1 MQMDSEQEH
10 KFTLDNYHIVEQ
22 VRRGKSASD
31 FVILHEIEDKKYAM
45 KRICLAKHTEKL
57 KQTACQELTLLS
69 NLKNPYVVQYEDS
82 WIDKD
87 NNACIFTAYCE
98 GGNMA
103 NAIKK
108 ARGKLFP
115 EERIFKWLA
124 QLLLAVNYLHSNR
137 VVHMDLTCSNIFLP
151 RDDHIQ
157 LGNYGLAKLINPE
170 KPVSLVSGIPNS
182 MCPEILEDQPYGYK
196 SDIWSLG
203 CCMYEITAQQPAFKA
218 PDMAGLIN
226 KINRS
231 LMSPLPIVYSSTLKQ
246 MIKLMLRKKPEY
258 RPTACELLRNPCLQ
272 PYLLQ
277 CENLSPIYLPVF
289 PSPKDKARRNSLPGK
304 FVKERDSREK
314 SEVSRS
320 LENLYPFWTNAET
333 GSSSSSQPASSTN
346 GAEDKLETKRID
358 PSCDTLKIS
367 ESTSLKLD
375 ESLVDHEIAIY
386 FTGNALPKETE
397 NMFSEE
403 SQLRDVD
410 VGVVSAQEVI
420 CSPPRATKEAETQE
434 ALPEPKDQRKLSIS
448 STAHSSS
455 EVAAAR
461 DGLSRSLGVVSAQE
475 VICCPPRAT
484 EESETQEVLPEPK
497 DQRTLPMSSTAHP
510 SDEVAAARDSLSG
523 SLEGDE
529 AKKVKLTAN
538 EMSSVLS
545 KLTKL
550 GPPQSKERADALEC
564 LLEKC
569 AGLVKQEKYEEL
581 TGLLTPFG
589 EDGVSAR
596 DTAIWFAKTLLSS
609 DKLNQGT

>member
-1 MQMDSEQEH
+1 MQMEANDCEEEH
-10 KFTLDNYHIVEQ
+10 KFTLDNYHVVEQ
-22 VRRGKSASD
+22 VRRGKSSSD
-31 FVILHEIEDKKYAM
+31 FLVLHQIEDKKYAM
-45 KRICLAKHTEKL
+45 KKISLAKHTDKL
-57 KQTACQELTLLS
+57 KLTAFQEMKLLS
-69 NLKNPYVVQYEDS
+69 NLKNPYIMHYEDS

-103 NAIKK
+103 TAIKK

-151 RDDHIQ
+151 KDDHVQ

-170 KPVSLVSGIPNS
+170 KPVSMVSGISNS
-182 MCPEILEDQPYGYK
+182 MCPEVLEDQPYGYK

-203 CCMYEITAQQPAFKA
+203 CCMYEITAHQPAFKA

-277 CENLSPIYLPVF
+277 CQNLSPIYLPVF
-289 PSPKDKARRNSLPGK
+289 PIKSVNSPKDRARRNSLPGK
-304 FVKERDSREK
+304 FVKERDSKEK

-367 ESTSLKLD
+367 EFTSHKSD
-375 ESLVDHEIAIY
+375 ESLIDPDIAVY
-386 FTGNALPKETE
+386 STEKQAEENALPKETE

-410 VGVVSAQEVI
+410 VGVVSAQEVV
-420 CSPPRATKEAETQE
+420 CSPPKAIEEAETQE
-434 ALPEPKDQRKLSIS
+434 LLPEPKEHRTVSFSSNVHS
-448 STAHSSS
+448 STEIA
-455 EVAAAR
+455 AAAR
-461 DGLSRSLGVVSAQE
+461 DR
-475 VICCPPRAT
+475 
-484 EESETQEVLPEPK
+484 
-497 DQRTLPMSSTAHP
+497 
-510 SDEVAAARDSLSG
+510 LSG

-529 AKKVKLTAN
+529 VKTVKLTAS

-581 TGLLTPFG
+581 AGLLTPFG

-609 DKLNQGT
+609 EKLNQGT

>member
-1 MQMDSEQEH
+1 MQMDFEEEEEAH
-10 KFTLDNYHIVEQ
+10 KFTPDNYLVVEQ
-22 VRRGKSASD
+22 VRRGKSTSD
-31 FVILHEIEDKKYAM
+31 FVILHRIDDKKYAM
-45 KRICLAKHTEKL
+45 KKVSLAKHTEKL
-57 KQTACQELTLLS
+57 KQIACQELKSLSKLS
-69 NLKNPYVVQYEDS
+69 NPYIVEYEDS
-82 WIDKD
+82 LIDED

-137 VVHMDLTCSNIFLP
+137 VLHMDLTCSNIFLP
-151 RDDHIQ
+151 KHDHVQ

-170 KPVSLVSGIPNS
+170 KPASLVPGIANS
-182 MCPEILEDQPYGYK
+182 MCPEVLEDEPYGYK

-203 CCMYEITAQQPAFKA
+203 CCIYEITSHQPAFKA
-218 PDMAGLIN
+218 QDKAGLIN

-246 MIKLMLRKKPEY
+246 MIKLMLRKKPEH

-272 PYLLQ
+272 PYLLKCQ
-277 CENLSPIYLPVF
+277 NLSPMYLPVF
-289 PSPKDKARRNSLPGK
+289 PINSPKDKARRSSLPGK
-304 FVKERDSREK
+304 FVKEREEREK

-320 LENLYPFWTNAET
+320 LENLYPFWTKAET

-346 GAEDKLETKRID
+346 ETDDKPETKRID
-358 PSCDTLKIS
+358 PSCDTLKVS
-367 ESTSLKLD
+367 EPIINKTKP
-375 ESLVDHEIAIY
+375 EMAIC
-386 FTGNALPKETE
+386 TTEKQKEENDVPKEWE
-397 NMFSEE
+397 NMISSGEA
-403 SQLRDVD
+403 QLLDVD
-410 VGVVSAQEVI
+410 VEIVSAQEGL
-420 CSPPRATKEAETQE
+420 CFTQE
-434 ALPEPKDQRKLSIS
+434 AEAIPEPKDQRKLSIS
-448 STAHSSS
+448 SS
-455 EVAAAR
+455 EVVA
-461 DGLSRSLGVVSAQE
+461 
-475 VICCPPRAT
+475 
-484 EESETQEVLPEPK
+484 ESERLP
-497 DQRTLPMSSTAHP
+497 
-510 SDEVAAARDSLSG
+510 G
-523 SLEGDE
+523 SVGVEE
-529 AKKVKLTAN
+529 AKTVKLTAS

-545 KLTKL
+545 KLTNL

-581 TGLLTPFG
+581 AGLLTPFG

-609 DKLNQGT
+609 DKLN

>member
-1 MQMDSEQEH
+1 MDFEEEEEAH
-10 KFTLDNYHIVEQ
+10 KFTPDNYLVVEQ
-22 VRRGKSASD
+22 VRRGKSTSD
-31 FVILHEIEDKKYAM
+31 FVILHRIDDKKYAM
-45 KRICLAKHTEKL
+45 KKVSLAKHTEKL
-57 KQTACQELTLLS
+57 KQIACQELKSLSKLS
-69 NLKNPYVVQYEDS
+69 NPYIVEYEDS
-82 WIDKD
+82 LIDED

-137 VVHMDLTCSNIFLP
+137 VLHMDLTCSNIFLP
-151 RDDHIQ
+151 KHDHVQ

-170 KPVSLVSGIPNS
+170 KPASLVPGIANS
-182 MCPEILEDQPYGYK
+182 MCPEVLEDEPYGYK

-203 CCMYEITAQQPAFKA
+203 CCMYEITSHQPAFKA
-218 PDMAGLIN
+218 QDKAGLVN

-246 MIKLMLRKKPEY
+246 MIKLMLRKKPEH

-272 PYLLQ
+272 PYLLKCQ
-277 CENLSPIYLPVF
+277 NLSPMYLPVF
-289 PSPKDKARRNSLPGK
+289 PINSPKDKARRSSLPGK
-304 FVKERDSREK
+304 FVKEREEREK

-320 LENLYPFWTNAET
+320 LENLYPFWTKAET

-346 GAEDKLETKRID
+346 ETDDKPETKRID
-358 PSCDTLKIS
+358 PSCDTLKVSEPIS
-367 ESTSLKLD
+367 NKTKPEM
-375 ESLVDHEIAIY
+375 AIC
-386 FTGNALPKETE
+386 TTEKQKEENDVPKEWE
-397 NMFSEE
+397 NMISSGEA
-403 SQLRDVD
+403 QLLDVD
-410 VGVVSAQEVI
+410 VEIVSAQEGL
-420 CSPPRATKEAETQE
+420 CFTQE
-434 ALPEPKDQRKLSIS
+434 AEAIPEPKDQRKLSIS
-448 STAHSSS
+448 SS
-455 EVAAAR
+455 EVVA
-461 DGLSRSLGVVSAQE
+461 
-475 VICCPPRAT
+475 
-484 EESETQEVLPEPK
+484 ESERLP
-497 DQRTLPMSSTAHP
+497 
-510 SDEVAAARDSLSG
+510 G
-523 SLEGDE
+523 SVGVEE
-529 AKKVKLTAN
+529 AKTVKLTAS

-545 KLTKL
+545 KLTNL

-581 TGLLTPFG
+581 AGLLTPFG

-609 DKLNQGT
+609 DKLN

>member
-1 MQMDSEQEH
+1 MEANDCEEEH
-10 KFTLDNYHIVEQ
+10 KFTLDNYHVVEQ
-22 VRRGKSASD
+22 VRRGKSSSD
-31 FVILHEIEDKKYAM
+31 FLVLHQIEDKKYAM
-45 KRICLAKHTEKL
+45 KKISLAKHTDKL
-57 KQTACQELTLLS
+57 KLTAFQEMKLLS
-69 NLKNPYVVQYEDS
+69 NLKNPYIMHYEDS

-103 NAIKK
+103 TAIKK

-151 RDDHIQ
+151 KDDHVQ

-170 KPVSLVSGIPNS
+170 KPVSMVSGISNS
-182 MCPEILEDQPYGYK
+182 MCPEVLEDQPYGYK

-203 CCMYEITAQQPAFKA
+203 CCMYEITAHQPAFKA

-277 CENLSPIYLPVF
+277 CQNLSPIYLPVF
-289 PSPKDKARRNSLPGK
+289 PIKSVNSPKDKARRNSLPGK

-367 ESTSLKLD
+367 EFTSHKSD
-375 ESLVDHEIAIY
+375 ESLIDPDIAFY
-386 FTGNALPKETE
+386 STEKQAEENALPKETK

-410 VGVVSAQEVI
+410 VGVVSAQEVV
-420 CSPPRATKEAETQE
+420 CSPPKAIEEAETQE
-434 ALPEPKDQRKLSIS
+434 LLPEPKEHRTVSIS
-448 STAHSSS
+448 STAPSST
-455 EVAAAR
+455 EIAAAAR
-461 DGLSRSLGVVSAQE
+461 DR
-475 VICCPPRAT
+475 
-484 EESETQEVLPEPK
+484 
-497 DQRTLPMSSTAHP
+497 
-510 SDEVAAARDSLSG
+510 LSG

-529 AKKVKLTAN
+529 VKTVKLTAS

-581 TGLLTPFG
+581 AGLLTPFG

-609 DKLNQGT
+609 EKLNQGT

>member
-1 MQMDSEQEH
+1 MQMEFEEQEEAH
-10 KFTLDNYHIVEQ
+10 KFTPDNYLVLEQ
-22 VRRGKSASD
+22 VRRGKSTSD
-31 FVILHEIEDKKYAM
+31 FVLLHRIDDKKYAM
-45 KRICLAKHTEKL
+45 KKICLAKHTEKS
-57 KQTACQELTLLS
+57 KQVACQEMKTLSKL
-69 NLKNPYVVQYEDS
+69 NNPYIVEYEDS
-82 WIDKD
+82 LIDED

-137 VVHMDLTCSNIFLP
+137 VLHMDLTCSNIFLP
-151 RDDHIQ
+151 KHDHVQ

-170 KPVSLVSGIPNS
+170 KPASLVPGIANS
-182 MCPEILEDQPYGYK
+182 MCPEVLEDEPYGYK

-203 CCMYEITAQQPAFKA
+203 CCMYEITSHQPAFKA
-218 PDMAGLIN
+218 PDKAGLIN

-246 MIKLMLRKKPEY
+246 MIKLMLRKKPEH

-272 PYLLQ
+272 PYLLKCQ
-277 CENLSPIYLPVF
+277 NLSPIYLPVF
-289 PSPKDKARRNSLPGK
+289 PINSPKDKARRCSLPGK
-304 FVKERDSREK
+304 FVKEREEEREK

-320 LENLYPFWTNAET
+320 LENLYPFWTKAET

-346 GAEDKLETKRID
+346 ETDDKPETKRID
-358 PSCDTLKIS
+358 PSCHALKVS
-367 ESTSLKLD
+367 EPTTEKQKD
-375 ESLVDHEIAIY
+375 DV
-386 FTGNALPKETE
+386 PKEWE
-397 NMFSEE
+397 NMLSEE
-403 SQLRDVD
+403 SQLLDVD
-410 VGVVSAQEVI
+410 VEIVSAQEGL
-420 CSPPRATKEAETQE
+420 CFTQAEAEAQE
-434 ALPEPKDQRKLSIS
+434 AKDQRKLS
-448 STAHSSS
+448 
-455 EVAAAR
+455 EV
-461 DGLSRSLGVVSAQE
+461 VVAE
-475 VICCPPRAT
+475 
-484 EESETQEVLPEPK
+484 
-497 DQRTLPMSSTAHP
+497 
-510 SDEVAAARDSLSG
+510 SG
-523 SLEGDE
+523 SVEVEEEEE
-529 AKKVKLTAN
+529 AKTVKLTAS

-545 KLTKL
+545 KLTNL

-581 TGLLTPFG
+581 AGLLTPFG

-609 DKLNQGT
+609 SSDKLNQGT

>member
-1 MQMDSEQEH
+1 MQMDFEEEEEAH
-10 KFTLDNYHIVEQ
+10 KFTPDNYLVVEQ
-22 VRRGKSASD
+22 VRRGKSTSD
-31 FVILHEIEDKKYAM
+31 FVVLHRIDDKKYAM
-45 KRICLAKHTEKL
+45 KKVSLAKHTEKL
-57 KQTACQELTLLS
+57 KQIACQEVTLNLSLLKSLSKLS
-69 NLKNPYVVQYEDS
+69 NPYIVEYEDS
-82 WIDKD
+82 LIDED

-137 VVHMDLTCSNIFLP
+137 VLHMDLTCSNIFLP
-151 RDDHIQ
+151 KHDHVQ

-170 KPVSLVSGIPNS
+170 KPASLVPGIANS
-182 MCPEILEDQPYGYK
+182 MCPEVLEDEPYGYK

-203 CCMYEITAQQPAFKA
+203 CCIYEITSHQPAFKA
-218 PDMAGLIN
+218 QDKAGLIN

-246 MIKLMLRKKPEY
+246 MIKLMLRKKPEH

-272 PYLLQ
+272 PYLLKCQ
-277 CENLSPIYLPVF
+277 NLSPMYLPVF
-289 PSPKDKARRNSLPGK
+289 PINSPKDKARRSSLPGK
-304 FVKERDSREK
+304 FVKEREEREK

-320 LENLYPFWTNAET
+320 LENLYPFWTKAET

-346 GAEDKLETKRID
+346 ETDDKPETKRID
-358 PSCDTLKIS
+358 PSCDTLKVS
-367 ESTSLKLD
+367 EPIINKTKP
-375 ESLVDHEIAIY
+375 EMAIC
-386 FTGNALPKETE
+386 TTEKQKEENDVPKEWE
-397 NMFSEE
+397 NMISSGEA
-403 SQLRDVD
+403 QLLDVD
-410 VGVVSAQEVI
+410 VEIVSAQEGL
-420 CSPPRATKEAETQE
+420 CFTQE
-434 ALPEPKDQRKLSIS
+434 AEAIPEPKDQRKLSIS
-448 STAHSSS
+448 SS
-455 EVAAAR
+455 EVVA
-461 DGLSRSLGVVSAQE
+461 
-475 VICCPPRAT
+475 
-484 EESETQEVLPEPK
+484 ESERLP
-497 DQRTLPMSSTAHP
+497 
-510 SDEVAAARDSLSG
+510 G
-523 SLEGDE
+523 SVGVEE
-529 AKKVKLTAN
+529 AKTVKLTAS

-545 KLTKL
+545 KLTNL

-581 TGLLTPFG
+581 AGLLTPFG

-609 DKLNQGT
+609 DKLN

>member
-1 MQMDSEQEH
+1 MQMDFEEEEEAH
-10 KFTLDNYHIVEQ
+10 KFTPDNYLVVEQ
-22 VRRGKSASD
+22 VRRGKSTSD
-31 FVILHEIEDKKYAM
+31 FVILHRIDDKKYAM
-45 KRICLAKHTEKL
+45 KKVSLAKHTEKL
-57 KQTACQELTLLS
+57 KQIACQELKSLSKLS
-69 NLKNPYVVQYEDS
+69 NPYIVEYEDS
-82 WIDKD
+82 LIDED

-137 VVHMDLTCSNIFLP
+137 VLHMDLTCSNIFLP
-151 RDDHIQ
+151 KHDHVQ

-170 KPVSLVSGIPNS
+170 KPASLVPGIANS
-182 MCPEILEDQPYGYK
+182 MCPEVLEDEPYGYK

-203 CCMYEITAQQPAFKA
+203 CCMYEITSHQPAFKA
-218 PDMAGLIN
+218 QDKAGLVN

-246 MIKLMLRKKPEY
+246 MIKLMLRKKPEH

-272 PYLLQ
+272 PYLLKCQ
-277 CENLSPIYLPVF
+277 NLSPMYLPVF
-289 PSPKDKARRNSLPGK
+289 PINSPKDKARRSSLPGK
-304 FVKERDSREK
+304 FVKEREEREK

-320 LENLYPFWTNAET
+320 LENLYPFWTKAET

-346 GAEDKLETKRID
+346 ETDDKPETKRID
-358 PSCDTLKIS
+358 PSCDTLKVSEPIS
-367 ESTSLKLD
+367 NKTKPEM
-375 ESLVDHEIAIY
+375 AIC
-386 FTGNALPKETE
+386 TTEKQKEENDVPKEWE
-397 NMFSEE
+397 NMISSGEA
-403 SQLRDVD
+403 QLLDVD
-410 VGVVSAQEVI
+410 VEIVSAQEGL
-420 CSPPRATKEAETQE
+420 CFTQE
-434 ALPEPKDQRKLSIS
+434 AEAIPEPKDQRKLSIS
-448 STAHSSS
+448 SS
-455 EVAAAR
+455 EVVA
-461 DGLSRSLGVVSAQE
+461 
-475 VICCPPRAT
+475 
-484 EESETQEVLPEPK
+484 ESERLP
-497 DQRTLPMSSTAHP
+497 
-510 SDEVAAARDSLSG
+510 G
-523 SLEGDE
+523 SVGVEE
-529 AKKVKLTAN
+529 AKTVKLTAS

-545 KLTKL
+545 KLTNL

-581 TGLLTPFG
+581 AGLLTPFG

-609 DKLNQGT
+609 DKLN

>member
-1 MQMDSEQEH
+1 MQMEANDCEEEH
-10 KFTLDNYHIVEQ
+10 RFTLDNYHIVEQ
-22 VRRGKSASD
+22 VRKGKSSSD
-31 FVILHEIEDKKYAM
+31 FVVLHEIEDKRYAM
-45 KRICLAKHTEKL
+45 KKICLAKHTEKL
-57 KQTACQELTLLS
+57 KQIACQEMKLLS
-69 NLKNPYVVQYEDS
+69 NLKNPYIVQYEDS

-103 NAIKK
+103 TAIKK

-115 EERIFKWLA
+115 EEKIFKWLA

-137 VVHMDLTCSNIFLP
+137 VLHMDLTCSNIFLP
-151 RDDHIQ
+151 KDDHIQ

-170 KPVSLVSGIPNS
+170 KPASLVSGISNS
-182 MCPEILEDQPYGYK
+182 MCPEVLEDQPYGYK

-203 CCMYEITAQQPAFKA
+203 CCMYEITSHQPAFKA
-218 PDMAGLIN
+218 PDKAGLIN

-246 MIKLMLRKKPEY
+246 MIKLMLRKNPEH
-258 RPTACELLRNPCLQ
+258 RPAACELLRNPCLQ

-277 CENLSPIYLPVF
+277 CQNLSPTYLPVF
-289 PSPKDKARRNSLPGK
+289 PSPKDKTRRNSLPGR
-304 FVKERDSREK
+304 FTKERDSREK

-320 LENLYPFWTNAET
+320 LENLYPLWTNAET

-358 PSCDTLKIS
+358 PSYDTLKVS
-367 ESTSLKLD
+367 ESTSDKSD
-375 ESLVDHEIAIY
+375 PESAIY
-386 FTGNALPKETE
+386 TAEKQTEENNLPKGME
-397 NMFSEE
+397 NMFTEE

-420 CSPPRATKEAETQE
+420 CCPPKSAIEEGETQE
-434 ALPEPKDQRKLSIS
+434 AFPEPKDQRKLSIS
-448 STAHSSS
+448 STANSST
-455 EVAAAR
+455 EVAAAAK
-461 DGLSRSLGVVSAQE
+461 DCLS
-475 VICCPPRAT
+475 
-484 EESETQEVLPEPK
+484 ESIKV
-497 DQRTLPMSSTAHP
+497 
-510 SDEVAAARDSLSG
+510 
-523 SLEGDE
+523 DE
-529 AKKVKLTAN
+529 AKTVRLTAS

-581 TGLLTPFG
+581 AGLLTPFG

>member
-1 MQMDSEQEH
+1 MQMEANDCEEEH
-10 KFTLDNYHIVEQ
+10 KFTLDSFHILEQ
-22 VRRGKSASD
+22 VRRGKSSSD
-31 FVILHEIEDKKYAM
+31 FVVLHELEDKKYAM
-45 KRICLAKHTEKL
+45 KKICLAKHTEKL
-57 KQTACQELTLLS
+57 KQIACQELKSLS
-69 NLKNPYVVQYEDS
+69 KLKNPYIVQYEDS
-82 WIDKD
+82 WIDED

-98 GGNMA
+98 GVNMA
-103 NAIKK
+103 NAIKR

-115 EERIFKWLA
+115 EEKIFKWLA

-137 VVHMDLTCSNIFLP
+137 VLHMDLTCSNIFLLK
-151 RDDHIQ
+151 DDHIQ

-170 KPVSLVSGIPNS
+170 KPASLVSGIANS
-182 MCPEILEDQPYGYK
+182 MCPEVLEDQPYGYK

-203 CCMYEITAQQPAFKA
+203 CCMYEITAHQPAFKA
-218 PDMAGLIN
+218 PDKAGLIN

-231 LMSPLPIVYSSTLKQ
+231 LLSPLPIVYSSTLKQ
-246 MIKLMLRKKPEY
+246 MIKLMLRKKPEH

-277 CENLSPIYLPVF
+277 CQNLSPIYLPVF
-289 PSPKDKARRNSLPGK
+289 PINSPKDKTRRNSLPGK
-304 FVKERDSREK
+304 IVKERDSKEK

-320 LENLYPFWTNAET
+320 LENLYPFWTKAET

-367 ESTSLKLD
+367 ESTSQKSD
-375 ESLVDHEIAIY
+375 PEIAI
-386 FTGNALPKETE
+386 FTTEKQTEENDLPKEME
-397 NMFSEE
+397 NLFTEE

-420 CSPPRATKEAETQE
+420 CCRPSTMEEAETQE
-434 ALPEPKDQRKLSIS
+434 EAFAEPRDQRKLSIS
-448 STAHSSS
+448 SS
-455 EVAAAR
+455 EVAAA
-461 DGLSRSLGVVSAQE
+461 
-475 VICCPPRAT
+475 
-484 EESETQEVLPEPK
+484 
-497 DQRTLPMSSTAHP
+497 
-510 SDEVAAARDSLSG
+510 SDCLSG
-523 SLEGDE
+523 SVEVSE
-529 AKKVKLTAN
+529 TKTVKLTAS

-581 TGLLTPFG
+581 AGLLTPFG
-589 EDGVSAR
+589 EDGISAR

-609 DKLNQGT
+609 EKLNQ

>member
-1 MQMDSEQEH
+1 MQMDATNDCEEEH

-22 VRRGKSASD
+22 VRRAKSASD
-31 FVILHEIEDKKYAM
+31 FVVLHQIEDKKYAM
-45 KRICLAKHTEKL
+45 KKICLAKHTDKL
-57 KQTACQELTLLS
+57 KQIACQEMKSLS
-69 NLKNPYVVQYEDS
+69 KLKSPYIVQYEDS
-82 WIDKD
+82 WTDKD
-87 NNACIFTAYCE
+87 NNACFFAAYCE

-137 VVHMDLTCSNIFLP
+137 VLHMDLTCSNIFLP
-151 RDDHIQ
+151 KEDHIQ

-170 KPVSLVSGIPNS
+170 KPVSLVSGIANS
-182 MCPEILEDQPYGYK
+182 MCPEVLEDEPYGYK

-203 CCMYEITAQQPAFKA
+203 CCMYEITSHQPAFKT
-218 PDMAGLIN
+218 PDKAGLIN

-231 LMSPLPIVYSSTLKQ
+231 LLSPLPIVYSSTLKQ
-246 MIKLMLRKKPEY
+246 MIKLMLRKKPEH

-277 CENLSPIYLPVF
+277 CQNLSPIYLPVF
-289 PSPKDKARRNSLPGK
+289 PINSPKDKTRRNSLPGK
-304 FVKERDSREK
+304 SAKERDSREK
-314 SEVSRS
+314 SQVSRS
-320 LENLYPFWTNAET
+320 LENLYPFWTKAET
-333 GSSSSSQPASSTN
+333 GSSSSSQPASSSN

-358 PSCDTLKIS
+358 PRCDTLKVS
-367 ESTSLKLD
+367 ESASDDKS
-375 ESLVDHEIAIY
+375 ESEIAIY
-386 FTGNALPKETE
+386 SREENVPPKETD

-410 VGVVSAQEVI
+410 VGVVTAQEVI
-420 CSPPRATKEAETQE
+420 RCPPSAMEECEETQDAFPE
-434 ALPEPKDQRKLSIS
+434 AKEDQRKLSIP
-448 STAHSSS
+448 STALPST
-455 EVAAAR
+455 ELEAAR
-461 DGLSRSLGVVSAQE
+461 ECLFGSVVE
-475 VICCPPRAT
+475 V
-484 EESETQEVLPEPK
+484 
-497 DQRTLPMSSTAHP
+497 
-510 SDEVAAARDSLSG
+510 
-523 SLEGDE
+523 DE
-529 AKKVKLTAN
+529 AKTVKLTAS

-569 AGLVKQEKYEEL
+569 AGLVKQGKYEEL
-581 TGLLTPFG
+581 AGLLTPFG

-609 DKLNQGT
+609 DKLNQ

>member
-1 MQMDSEQEH
+1 MEAKECEQEH
-10 KFTLDNYHIVEQ
+10 KFTLDNYHVVEQ

-31 FVILHEIEDKKYAM
+31 FVVLHHIEDKKYAL
-45 KRICLAKHTEKL
+45 KKICLAKHTDKL
-57 KQTACQELTLLS
+57 KQTACQEMKLLS
-69 NLKNPYVVQYEDS
+69 NLKNPYIVQYEDS

-151 RDDHIQ
+151 RDNHVQ

-170 KPVSLVSGIPNS
+170 KPVSMVSGISNS
-182 MCPEILEDQPYGYK
+182 MCPEVLEDEPYGYK

-203 CCMYEITAQQPAFKA
+203 CCMYEITAHQPAFKA
-218 PDMAGLIN
+218 PDMAALIN

-246 MIKLMLRKKPEY
+246 MIKLMLRKKPEF

-277 CENLSPIYLPVF
+277 CQNLSPIYLPVF
-289 PSPKDKARRNSLPGK
+289 PINSVSPKDKTRRNSLPGK
-304 FVKERDSREK
+304 FGKERDSREK

-367 ESTSLKLD
+367 ESISHKSD
-375 ESLVDHEIAIY
+375 EGLVDTEIAIY
-386 FTGNALPKETE
+386 STEKQTEEIALPKETE
-397 NMFSEE
+397 NMLSED
-403 SQLRDVD
+403 SQVSDVD
-410 VGVVSAQEVI
+410 VGVVSAPEVI
-420 CSPPRATKEAETQE
+420 CSPPRAIKEAETQE
-434 ALPEPKDQRKLSIS
+434 AVPEPKKQQTVSIS
-448 STAHSSS
+448 SIGHSST
-455 EVAAAR
+455 EVAA
-461 DGLSRSLGVVSAQE
+461 
-475 VICCPPRAT
+475 T
-484 EESETQEVLPEPK
+484 K
-497 DQRTLPMSSTAHP
+497 DC
-510 SDEVAAARDSLSG
+510 LSG
-523 SLEGDE
+523 SLDSLEGNE
-529 AKKVKLTAN
+529 AKMVKLTAS

-581 TGLLTPFG
+581 AGLLTPFG

-609 DKLNQGT
+609 DKLNEAT

>member
-1 MQMDSEQEH
+1 MQMEGNDFEEEEEAH
-10 KFTLDNYHIVEQ
+10 KFTPDNYHVVEQ
-22 VRRGKSASD
+22 VRRGKSTSD
-31 FVILHEIEDKKYAM
+31 FMVLHRIDDKKYAM
-45 KRICLAKHTEKL
+45 KKICLAKHTEKL
-57 KQTACQELTLLS
+57 KQIACQEMKTLS
-69 NLKNPYVVQYEDS
+69 KLKNPYVVEYEDS
-82 WIDKD
+82 WIDED

-137 VVHMDLTCSNIFLP
+137 VLHMDLTCSNIFLP
-151 RDDHIQ
+151 KHDHVQ

-170 KPVSLVSGIPNS
+170 KPASLVPGIANS
-182 MCPEILEDQPYGYK
+182 MCPEVLENEPYGYK

-203 CCMYEITAQQPAFKA
+203 CCMYEITSHQPAFKA
-218 PDMAGLIN
+218 PDKAGLIN

-246 MIKLMLRKKPEY
+246 MIKLMLRKKPEH

-272 PYLLQ
+272 PYLLKCQ
-277 CENLSPIYLPVF
+277 NLSPIYLPVF
-289 PSPKDKARRNSLPGK
+289 PINSPKDKARRSSLPGK
-304 FVKERDSREK
+304 FAKEREEREK

-320 LENLYPFWTNAET
+320 LENLYPFWTKAET
-333 GSSSSSQPASSTN
+333 GSSSSSQPASSTD
-346 GAEDKLETKRID
+346 DKPETKRID
-358 PSCDTLKIS
+358 PSYCDTLKVS
-367 ESTSLKLD
+367 EPASDKTKQKEEND
-375 ESLVDHEIAIY
+375 DV
-386 FTGNALPKETE
+386 PKEWE
-397 NMFSEE
+397 NMLSSGESE
-403 SQLRDVD
+403 LLDVD
-410 VGVVSAQEVI
+410 VEIVSAQEGGL
-420 CSPPRATKEAETQE
+420 CFTQE
-434 ALPEPKDQRKLSIS
+434 AEAQEAIQEPPKDQIKLS
-448 STAHSSS
+448 
-455 EVAAAR
+455 EVVA
-461 DGLSRSLGVVSAQE
+461 
-475 VICCPPRAT
+475 
-484 EESETQEVLPEPK
+484 ESELFV
-497 DQRTLPMSSTAHP
+497 
-510 SDEVAAARDSLSG
+510 SG
-523 SLEGDE
+523 SVEVDE
-529 AKKVKLTAN
+529 AKTVKLTAS

-581 TGLLTPFG
+581 AGLLTPFG

-609 DKLNQGT
+609 SDKVNQGT

>member
-1 MQMDSEQEH
+1 MQMDFEEEEEAH
-10 KFTLDNYHIVEQ
+10 KFTPDNYLVVEQ
-22 VRRGKSASD
+22 VRRGKSTSD
-31 FVILHEIEDKKYAM
+31 FVVLHRIDDRKYAM
-45 KRICLAKHTEKL
+45 KKVSLAKHTEKL
-57 KQTACQELTLLS
+57 KQIACQELKSLSKLS
-69 NLKNPYVVQYEDS
+69 NPYIVEYEDS
-82 WIDKD
+82 LIDED

-137 VVHMDLTCSNIFLP
+137 VLHMDLTCSNIFLP
-151 RDDHIQ
+151 KHDHVQ

-170 KPVSLVSGIPNS
+170 KPASLVPGIANS
-182 MCPEILEDQPYGYK
+182 MCPEVLEDEPYGYK

-203 CCMYEITAQQPAFKA
+203 CCMYEITSHQPAFKA
-218 PDMAGLIN
+218 QDKAGLIN

-246 MIKLMLRKKPEY
+246 MIKLMLRKKPEH

-272 PYLLQ
+272 PYLLKCQ
-277 CENLSPIYLPVF
+277 NLSPMYLPVF
-289 PSPKDKARRNSLPGK
+289 PINSSKDKARRSSLPGK
-304 FVKERDSREK
+304 FVKEREEREK

-320 LENLYPFWTNAET
+320 LENLYPFWTKAET

-346 GAEDKLETKRID
+346 ETDDKPETKRID
-358 PSCDTLKIS
+358 PSCDTLKVSEPIS
-367 ESTSLKLD
+367 NKTKPEM
-375 ESLVDHEIAIY
+375 AIC
-386 FTGNALPKETE
+386 TTEKQKEENDVPKEWE
-397 NMFSEE
+397 NMISSGEA
-403 SQLRDVD
+403 QLLDVD
-410 VGVVSAQEVI
+410 VEIVSAQEGL
-420 CSPPRATKEAETQE
+420 CFTQE
-434 ALPEPKDQRKLSIS
+434 AEAIPEPKDQRKLTI
-448 STAHSSS
+448 SSS
-455 EVAAAR
+455 EVVA
-461 DGLSRSLGVVSAQE
+461 
-475 VICCPPRAT
+475 
-484 EESETQEVLPEPK
+484 ESERLP
-497 DQRTLPMSSTAHP
+497 
-510 SDEVAAARDSLSG
+510 G
-523 SLEGDE
+523 SVGVEE
-529 AKKVKLTAN
+529 AKTVKLTAS

-545 KLTKL
+545 KLTNL

-581 TGLLTPFG
+581 AGLLTPFG

-609 DKLNQGT
+609 DKLN

>member
-1 MQMDSEQEH
+1 MQMEANDCEEEH
-10 KFTLDNYHIVEQ
+10 KFTLDNYHVVEQ
-22 VRRGKSASD
+22 VRRGKSSSD
-31 FVILHEIEDKKYAM
+31 FLVLHQIEDKKYAM
-45 KRICLAKHTEKL
+45 KKICLAKHTDKL
-57 KQTACQELTLLS
+57 KLTAFQEMKLLS
-69 NLKNPYVVQYEDS
+69 NLKNPYIVHHEDS

-103 NAIKK
+103 TTIKK

-151 RDDHIQ
+151 KDDHVQ

-170 KPVSLVSGIPNS
+170 KPVSMVSGISNS
-182 MCPEILEDQPYGYK
+182 MCPEVLEDQPYGYK

-203 CCMYEITAQQPAFKA
+203 CCMYEITAHQPAFKA

-277 CENLSPIYLPVF
+277 CQNLSPIYLPVF
-289 PSPKDKARRNSLPGK
+289 PIKLVNSPKDKARRNSLPGK

-367 ESTSLKLD
+367 EFTSHKSD
-375 ESLVDHEIAIY
+375 ESLIDPDIAVY
-386 FTGNALPKETE
+386 SSEKQAGENALPKETE

-410 VGVVSAQEVI
+410 VGVVSAQEVV
-420 CSPPRATKEAETQE
+420 CSPPKAIEEAETQE
-434 ALPEPKDQRKLSIS
+434 LLPEPKEHRTVSIS
-448 STAHSSS
+448 STAPSST
-455 EVAAAR
+455 EIAAAAR
-461 DGLSRSLGVVSAQE
+461 DR
-475 VICCPPRAT
+475 
-484 EESETQEVLPEPK
+484 
-497 DQRTLPMSSTAHP
+497 
-510 SDEVAAARDSLSG
+510 LSG

-529 AKKVKLTAN
+529 VKTVKLTAS

-581 TGLLTPFG
+581 AGLLTPFG

-609 DKLNQGT
+609 EKLNQGT

>member
-1 MQMDSEQEH
+1 MQMDFEEEEEAH
-10 KFTLDNYHIVEQ
+10 KFTPDNYLVVEQ
-22 VRRGKSASD
+22 VRRGKSTSD
-31 FVILHEIEDKKYAM
+31 FVVLHRIDDKKYAM
-45 KRICLAKHTEKL
+45 KKVSLAKHTEKL
-57 KQTACQELTLLS
+57 KQIACQELKSLS
-69 NLKNPYVVQYEDS
+69 KLNNPYIVEYEDS
-82 WIDKD
+82 WIDED

-137 VVHMDLTCSNIFLP
+137 VLHMDLTCSNIFLP
-151 RDDHIQ
+151 KHDHVQ
-157 LGNYGLAKLINPE
+157 LDNYGLAKLINPE
-170 KPVSLVSGIPNS
+170 KPASLVPGIANS
-182 MCPEILEDQPYGYK
+182 MCPEVLEDEPYGYK

-203 CCMYEITAQQPAFKA
+203 CCMYEITSHQPAFKA
-218 PDMAGLIN
+218 PDKAGLIN

-246 MIKLMLRKKPEY
+246 MIKLMLRKKPEH

-272 PYLLQ
+272 PYLLKCQ
-277 CENLSPIYLPVF
+277 NLSPMYLPVF
-289 PSPKDKARRNSLPGK
+289 PINSPKDKARRSSLPGK
-304 FVKERDSREK
+304 FVKEREEREK

-320 LENLYPFWTNAET
+320 LENLYPFWTKAET

-346 GAEDKLETKRID
+346 ETDDKPETKRID
-358 PSCDTLKIS
+358 PSCDALKVS
-367 ESTSLKLD
+367 EPTTEKQKEEND
-375 ESLVDHEIAIY
+375 V
-386 FTGNALPKETE
+386 PKEWE
-397 NMFSEE
+397 NMISSET
-403 SQLRDVD
+403 QLLDVD
-410 VGVVSAQEVI
+410 VEIVSAQEGLCFI
-420 CSPPRATKEAETQE
+420 QEAEAIPE
-434 ALPEPKDQRKLSIS
+434 ANDQRKVAEVVAESECVVEEANDQRKLS
-448 STAHSSS
+448 
-455 EVAAAR
+455 EV
-461 DGLSRSLGVVSAQE
+461 VV
-475 VICCPPRAT
+475 
-484 EESETQEVLPEPK
+484 ESECEVE
-497 DQRTLPMSSTAHP
+497 
-510 SDEVAAARDSLSG
+510 
-523 SLEGDE
+523 E
-529 AKKVKLTAN
+529 AKTVKLTAS

-545 KLTKL
+545 KLTNL

-581 TGLLTPFG
+581 AGLLTPFG

>member
-1 MQMDSEQEH
+1 MQMEANDFEEEH
-10 KFTLDNYHIVEQ
+10 KFTLDNYHILEQ
-22 VRRGKSASD
+22 VRRAKSASD
-31 FVILHEIEDKKYAM
+31 FVVRLDIEDKKYAM
-45 KRICLAKHTEKL
+45 KKICLAKHTEKL
-57 KQTACQELTLLS
+57 KQIAYQQMKSLS
-69 NLKNPYVVQYEDS
+69 KLKNPYIVQFEDS
-82 WIDKD
+82 WIDED

-108 ARGKLFP
+108 ARGKFFP
-115 EERIFKWLA
+115 EEKIFKWLA

-151 RDDHIQ
+151 KDDHIQ

-170 KPVSLVSGIPNS
+170 KPASSVSGIANS
-182 MCPEILEDQPYGYK
+182 MCPEVLEDQPYGYK

-218 PDMAGLIN
+218 TDKAALIN

-231 LMSPLPIVYSSTLKQ
+231 LLSPLPIVYSSTLKQ
-246 MIKLMLRKKPEY
+246 MIKLMLRKNPEH
-258 RPTACELLRNPCLQ
+258 RPTACELLRNQCLQ

-277 CENLSPIYLPVF
+277 CQDLSPIYLPVF
-289 PSPKDKARRNSLPGK
+289 PISSPKDKSRRSSLPGK

-320 LENLYPFWTNAET
+320 LENLYPLWTKAET

-358 PSCDTLKIS
+358 PSCDALKIS
-367 ESTSLKLD
+367 ESTSQNSD
-375 ESLVDHEIAIY
+375 PETAIY
-386 FTGNALPKETE
+386 TAEKQTEENGLAKETVS
-397 NMFSEE
+397 MLSEE
-403 SQLRDVD
+403 PPLIRDVD

-420 CSPPRATKEAETQE
+420 SCPPSLAEEAETQE
-434 ALPEPKDQRKLSIS
+434 AIPEPRDERKQSIS
-448 STAHSSS
+448 SN
-455 EVAAAR
+455 EVAAAS
-461 DGLSRSLGVVSAQE
+461 DCLPGSVE
-475 VICCPPRAT
+475 VDETKT
-484 EESETQEVLPEPK
+484 E
-497 DQRTLPMSSTAHP
+497 
-510 SDEVAAARDSLSG
+510 
-523 SLEGDE
+523 
-529 AKKVKLTAN
+529 KLTAS

-569 AGLVKQEKYEEL
+569 AGLVKQEKFEEL
-581 TGLLTPFG
+581 AGLLTPFG

-609 DKLNQGT
+609 EKLNQGT

>member
-1 MQMDSEQEH
+1 MQMEANDCQEEH
-10 KFTLDNYHIVEQ
+10 KFTLDNYHVVEQ
-22 VRRGKSASD
+22 VRRGKSSSD
-31 FVILHEIEDKKYAM
+31 FVVLHDIEDKKYAM
-45 KRICLAKHTEKL
+45 KKICLAKHTDKL
-57 KQTACQELTLLS
+57 KQTALQEMKLLS
-69 NLKNPYVVQYEDS
+69 SLKNPYIVHYEDS
-82 WIDKD
+82 WIDND
-87 NNACIFTAYCE
+87 NNACIFTAYYE

-151 RDDHIQ
+151 KDDHVQ

-170 KPVSLVSGIPNS
+170 KPVSMVSGISNS
-182 MCPEILEDQPYGYK
+182 MCPEVLEDQPYGYK

-203 CCMYEITAQQPAFKA
+203 CCMYEITAHQPAFKA

-258 RPTACELLRNPCLQ
+258 RPTACELLRNPSLQ

-277 CENLSPIYLPVF
+277 CQNLSPIYLPVF
-289 PSPKDKARRNSLPGK
+289 PIKPVNSPKDKARRNSLPGK
-304 FVKERDSREK
+304 FGKERVSREK

-320 LENLYPFWTNAET
+320 LENLYPFWTNTET

-367 ESTSLKLD
+367 EFTSQKSD
-375 ESLVDHEIAIY
+375 ESLIDPDIAVY
-386 FTGNALPKETE
+386 STETPAEENALPKETE
-397 NMFSEE
+397 NIFSEE

-410 VGVVSAQEVI
+410 VGVVSAQEVA
-420 CSPPRATKEAETQE
+420 CSPPRAIEEAETQE
-434 ALPEPKDQRKLSIS
+434 ALPKPKEQITVPIS
-448 STAHSSS
+448 SVAHSST
-455 EVAAAR
+455 EVAAA
-461 DGLSRSLGVVSAQE
+461 
-475 VICCPPRAT
+475 
-484 EESETQEVLPEPK
+484 K
-497 DQRTLPMSSTAHP
+497 DH
-510 SDEVAAARDSLSG
+510 LSG
-523 SLEGDE
+523 SLEGDK
-529 AKKVKLTAN
+529 AKMVKLTAS

-581 TGLLTPFG
+581 AGLLTPFG

>member
-1 MQMDSEQEH
+1 MQKMEGNDFEEEEAH
-10 KFTLDNYHIVEQ
+10 KFTAGNYHVVEQ
-22 VRRGKSASD
+22 VRRGKSTSD
-31 FVILHEIEDKKYAM
+31 FVVLHRIEDTKYAM
-45 KRICLAKHTEKL
+45 KKICLAKHTEKL
-57 KQTACQELTLLS
+57 KQIACQEMKTLS
-69 NLKNPYVVQYEDS
+69 KLKNPYIVEYEDS
-82 WIDKD
+82 WIDED

-137 VVHMDLTCSNIFLP
+137 VLHMDLTCSNIFLP
-151 RDDHIQ
+151 KHDHVQ

-170 KPVSLVSGIPNS
+170 KPASLVPGIANS
-182 MCPEILEDQPYGYK
+182 MCPEVLEDEPYGYK

-203 CCMYEITAQQPAFKA
+203 CCMYEITSHQPAFKA
-218 PDMAGLIN
+218 QDKAGLIN

-246 MIKLMLRKKPEY
+246 MIKLMLRKKPEH

-272 PYLLQ
+272 PYLLKCQ
-277 CENLSPIYLPVF
+277 NLSPIYLPVF
-289 PSPKDKARRNSLPGK
+289 PINSPKDKARRSSLPGK
-304 FVKERDSREK
+304 FVKDREEREK

-320 LENLYPFWTNAET
+320 LENLYPFWTKAET

-346 GAEDKLETKRID
+346 EADDKPETKRID
-358 PSCDTLKIS
+358 PSCDTLKVS
-367 ESTSLKLD
+367 EPTTEKQKEEND
-375 ESLVDHEIAIY
+375 DV
-386 FTGNALPKETE
+386 PKEWE
-397 NMFSEE
+397 NMISSGE
-403 SQLRDVD
+403 SQLLDVD
-410 VGVVSAQEVI
+410 VEIVSAQEGL
-420 CSPPRATKEAETQE
+420 CFTQEEAEAQE
-434 ALPEPKDQRKLSIS
+434 AVPEPKDQIKLS
-448 STAHSSS
+448 
-455 EVAAAR
+455 EV
-461 DGLSRSLGVVSAQE
+461 
-475 VICCPPRAT
+475 
-484 EESETQEVLPEPK
+484 
-497 DQRTLPMSSTAHP
+497 
-510 SDEVAAARDSLSG
+510 VAESG
-523 SLEGDE
+523 SVEVVEE
-529 AKKVKLTAN
+529 AKTVKLTAS

-581 TGLLTPFG
+581 AGLLTPFG

-609 DKLNQGT
+609 SDKLNQGT

>member
-1 MQMDSEQEH
+1 MDFEEEEEAH
-10 KFTLDNYHIVEQ
+10 KFTPDNFLVVEQ
-22 VRRGKSASD
+22 VRRGKSTSD
-31 FVILHEIEDKKYAM
+31 FVVLHRIDDKKYAM
-45 KRICLAKHTEKL
+45 KKVCLAKHTDKL
-57 KQTACQELTLLS
+57 KQIACQEMKSLS
-69 NLKNPYVVQYEDS
+69 KLNNPYIVEYEDS
-82 WIDKD
+82 WIDEES
-87 NNACIFTAYCE
+87 NACIFTAYCE

-137 VVHMDLTCSNIFLP
+137 VLHMDLTCSNIFLP
-151 RDDHIQ
+151 KHDHVQ

-170 KPVSLVSGIPNS
+170 KPASLVPGIANS
-182 MCPEILEDQPYGYK
+182 MCPEVLEDEPYGYK

-203 CCMYEITAQQPAFKA
+203 CCMYEITSHQPAFKA
-218 PDMAGLIN
+218 QDKAGLIN

-246 MIKLMLRKKPEY
+246 MIKLMLRKKPEH

-272 PYLLQ
+272 PYLLKCQ
-277 CENLSPIYLPVF
+277 NLSPIYLPVF
-289 PSPKDKARRNSLPGK
+289 PINSPKDKARRSSLPGK
-304 FVKERDSREK
+304 FVKEREEREK

-320 LENLYPFWTNAET
+320 LENLYPFWTKAET

-346 GAEDKLETKRID
+346 ETDDKPETKRID
-358 PSCDTLKIS
+358 PSCDALKVS
-367 ESTSLKLD
+367 EPTTEKQKEEND
-375 ESLVDHEIAIY
+375 DDV
-386 FTGNALPKETE
+386 PKEWE
-397 NMFSEE
+397 NMISSGE
-403 SQLRDVD
+403 SQLLDVD
-410 VGVVSAQEVI
+410 VEIVSAQEGL
-420 CSPPRATKEAETQE
+420 CFTQEEAEAQE
-434 ALPEPKDQRKLSIS
+434 AVPEPKDQRELL
-448 STAHSSS
+448 S
-455 EVAAAR
+455 EV
-461 DGLSRSLGVVSAQE
+461 
-475 VICCPPRAT
+475 
-484 EESETQEVLPEPK
+484 
-497 DQRTLPMSSTAHP
+497 
-510 SDEVAAARDSLSG
+510 VAESG
-523 SLEGDE
+523 SVVEVEE
-529 AKKVKLTAN
+529 AKTVKLTAS

-581 TGLLTPFG
+581 AGLLTPFG

-609 DKLNQGT
+609 SDKLNQGT

>member
-1 MQMDSEQEH
+1 MQMEANDCEEEEH
-10 KFTLDNYHIVEQ
+10 KFTLDNYHVVEQ
-22 VRRGKSASD
+22 VRRGKSSSD
-31 FVILHEIEDKKYAM
+31 FLVLHRIEDKKYAM
-45 KRICLAKHTEKL
+45 KKISLAKHTDKL
-57 KQTACQELTLLS
+57 KLTAFQEMKLLS
-69 NLKNPYVVQYEDS
+69 NLKNPYIMHYEDS

-103 NAIKK
+103 TAIKK

-151 RDDHIQ
+151 KDDHVQ

-170 KPVSLVSGIPNS
+170 KPVSMVSGISNS
-182 MCPEILEDQPYGYK
+182 MCPEVLEDQPYGYK

-203 CCMYEITAQQPAFKA
+203 CCMYEITAHQPAFKA

-277 CENLSPIYLPVF
+277 CQNLSPIYLPVF
-289 PSPKDKARRNSLPGK
+289 PIKSVNSPKDKARRNSLPGK

-367 ESTSLKLD
+367 EFTSHKSD
-375 ESLVDHEIAIY
+375 ESLIDPDIAVY
-386 FTGNALPKETE
+386 STEKQAEENALPKETE

-410 VGVVSAQEVI
+410 VGVVSAQEVV
-420 CSPPRATKEAETQE
+420 CSPPKAIEEAETQE
-434 ALPEPKDQRKLSIS
+434 LLPEPKEHRTVSIS
-448 STAHSSS
+448 STAPSST
-455 EVAAAR
+455 EIAAAAR
-461 DGLSRSLGVVSAQE
+461 DR
-475 VICCPPRAT
+475 
-484 EESETQEVLPEPK
+484 
-497 DQRTLPMSSTAHP
+497 
-510 SDEVAAARDSLSG
+510 LSG

-529 AKKVKLTAN
+529 VKTVKLTAS

-581 TGLLTPFG
+581 AGLLTPFG

-609 DKLNQGT
+609 EKLNQGT

>member
-1 MQMDSEQEH
+1 MQMEANGDCEEEH
-10 KFTLDNYHIVEQ
+10 KFTLDNYHVLEQ
-22 VRRGKSASD
+22 VRRGKSSSD
-31 FVILHEIEDKKYAM
+31 FVVLHEIEDKMYAM
-45 KRICLAKHTEKL
+45 KKICLAKHTDKL
-57 KQTACQELTLLS
+57 KQSACQEMKLLS
-69 NLKNPYVVQYEDS
+69 SLKNPYIVQYEDS

-87 NNACIFTAYCE
+87 SNACIFTAFSE

-103 NAIKK
+103 NAIKQ

-151 RDDHIQ
+151 KHDHVQ

-170 KPVSLVSGIPNS
+170 KPVSMVSGIPNS
-182 MCPEILEDQPYGYK
+182 MCPEVLEDQPYGYK

-203 CCMYEITAQQPAFKA
+203 CCMYEITAHQPAFKA
-218 PDMAGLIN
+218 PDIAALTN

-277 CENLSPIYLPVF
+277 CQNLSPIYLPVF
-289 PSPKDKARRNSLPGK
+289 PIKSVSPKDKARRNSLPGK
-304 FVKERDSREK
+304 FGKERESREK
-314 SEVSRS
+314 SDVSRS

-346 GAEDKLETKRID
+346 GAEDKLVTKRID
-358 PSCDTLKIS
+358 PSCDTLNIS
-367 ESTSLKLD
+367 ESTSHKSD
-375 ESLVDHEIAIY
+375 EGLVVPEIAIY
-386 FTGNALPKETE
+386 STEKQTKENALPKETE
-397 NMFSEE
+397 NMLSEE
-403 SQLRDVD
+403 SQLHDVD

-420 CSPPRATKEAETQE
+420 CSPPRAIEEPETQE
-434 ALPEPKDQRKLSIS
+434 TVPEPKEQRTVSIS
-448 STAHSSS
+448 ST
-455 EVAAAR
+455 EVPI
-461 DGLSRSLGVVSAQE
+461 E
-475 VICCPPRAT
+475 K
-484 EESETQEVLPEPK
+484 E
-497 DQRTLPMSSTAHP
+497 
-510 SDEVAAARDSLSG
+510 SG
-523 SLEGDE
+523 SLKGDE
-529 AKKVKLTAN
+529 AKMVKLTAS

-581 TGLLTPFG
+581 AGLLTPFG

-609 DKLNQGT
+609 DKLNQAA

>member
-1 MQMDSEQEH
+1 MQMDFEEEEEAH
-10 KFTLDNYHIVEQ
+10 KFTPDNYHVVEQ
-22 VRRGKSASD
+22 VRRGKSTSD
-31 FVILHEIEDKKYAM
+31 FVVLHRIEDTKYAM
-45 KRICLAKHTEKL
+45 KKVCLAKHTDKL
-57 KQTACQELTLLS
+57 KQIACQEMKMLS
-69 NLKNPYVVQYEDS
+69 KLKNPYIVEYEDS
-82 WIDKD
+82 WIDED

-137 VVHMDLTCSNIFLP
+137 VLHMDLTCSNIFLP
-151 RDDHIQ
+151 KHDHVQ

-170 KPVSLVSGIPNS
+170 KPASLVPGIANS
-182 MCPEILEDQPYGYK
+182 MCPEVLEDEPYGYK

-203 CCMYEITAQQPAFKA
+203 CCMYEITSHQPAFKA
-218 PDMAGLIN
+218 QDKAGLIN

-246 MIKLMLRKKPEY
+246 MIKLMLRKKPEH

-272 PYLLQ
+272 PYLLKCQ
-277 CENLSPIYLPVF
+277 NLSPMYLPVF
-289 PSPKDKARRNSLPGK
+289 PINSPKDKARRSSLPGK
-304 FVKERDSREK
+304 FVKEREEREK

-320 LENLYPFWTNAET
+320 LENLYPFWTKAET

-346 GAEDKLETKRID
+346 ETDDKPETKRID
-358 PSCDTLKIS
+358 PSCDTLKVS
-367 ESTSLKLD
+367 EPTTEKQKEEND
-375 ESLVDHEIAIY
+375 DV
-386 FTGNALPKETE
+386 PKEWE
-397 NMFSEE
+397 NMISSGE
-403 SQLRDVD
+403 SQLLDVD
-410 VGVVSAQEVI
+410 VEIVSAQEGL
-420 CSPPRATKEAETQE
+420 CFTQE
-434 ALPEPKDQRKLSIS
+434 GAEAQEAVPEPKDQIKLS
-448 STAHSSS
+448 
-455 EVAAAR
+455 EV
-461 DGLSRSLGVVSAQE
+461 
-475 VICCPPRAT
+475 
-484 EESETQEVLPEPK
+484 
-497 DQRTLPMSSTAHP
+497 
-510 SDEVAAARDSLSG
+510 VAESG
-523 SLEGDE
+523 SVEVVEE
-529 AKKVKLTAN
+529 AKTVKLTAS

-581 TGLLTPFG
+581 AGLLTPFG

-609 DKLNQGT
+609 SDKLNQGT